1 MIRAMPV
8 IKSAKKKLRQD
19 KRRTA
24 VNKRYRD
31 ELRSALKKARERK
44 TKKAI
49 QEAYRALDRAAK
61 KHVIHKN
68 KAARLKSRLV
78 KLVKS
83 KV

>member
-1 MIRAMPV
+1 M

-24 VNKRYRD
+24 INIRYRNK
-31 ELRSALKKARERK
+31 LRVVLKQAREKK
-44 TKKAI
+44 TKKTI
-49 QEAYRALDRAAK
+49 KEAYRALDRAAK
-61 KHVIHKN
+61 RKVIHKN

-78 KLVKS
+78 KLVKT